1 MLSTS
6 ERVAVGHYSHA
17 NRPRRI
23 SGRAQETDRGGSW
36 DRVLQ
41 RTVGNLTCL
50 WQITR
55 YNCICLTEP
64 GHAGMKGFMND
75 EPKKFAR
82 WRKDMV
88 DRQII
93 ARGVTDPLVIR
104 AMTEVPRHL
113 FVSEAL
119 VDSAY
124 GDFPLPI
131 GEGQT
136 ISQPY
141 IIAEMTQSLELK
153 GSERVLEIGTGSG
166 YQAAI
171 LAHMVY
177 RVYTIERNHPLFLQT
192 RQLFDRLRIH
202 NVVTRYSDGT
212 QGWKEESPFDA
223 IIVTAGGNKI
233 PSPLVDQ
240 LAPGGRLVLPVGGHF
255 SQELIKLTRT
265 DTGIKQENLGGCRFV
280 KLIGQHG
287 WNE

>member
-1 MLSTS
+1 
-6 ERVAVGHYSHA
+6 
-17 NRPRRI
+17 
-23 SGRAQETDRGGSW
+23 
-36 DRVLQ
+36 
-41 RTVGNLTCL
+41 
-50 WQITR
+50 
-55 YNCICLTEP
+55 
-64 GHAGMKGFMND
+64 MKGFMND
-75 EPKKFAR
+75 EPKKFVR

-93 ARGVTDPLVIR
+93 ARGITDPLVIQ
-104 AMTEVPRHL
+104 AMNEVPRHL

-131 GEGQT
+131 GEAQT

-141 IIAEMTQSLELK
+141 IIAEMTQSLDLK

-171 LAHMVY
+171 LAKMVY

-192 RQLFDRLRIH
+192 RALFDRLRLH
-202 NVVTRYSDGT
+202 NIVTRYSDGT

-223 IIVTAGGNKI
+223 IIVTAGGNQI
-233 PSPLVDQ
+233 PPPLVEQ
-240 LAPGGRLVLPVGGHF
+240 LATGGRLVMPVGGHF
-255 SQELIKLTRT
+255 SQELVKLTKS
-265 DTGIKQENLGGCRFV
+265 DTGIKKETLGGCRFV

-287 WNE
+287 WNG